1 MACRMTRLAASAV
14 DTTAR
19 AGTSDYRHWAEP
31 VAVARS
37 DPTQTPTPTT
47 NWLAFLSSSGIYPKL
62 SVSSPG
68 DADEREAD
76 VVAERVMRMAAPAA
90 APLSA
95 GRAGPAWP
103 APVRPV
109 RRTTRMPGLPVY
121 GPHIPP
127 SNPRRI
133 AVAGLGAQADRGVGR
148 AVAVVAAA
156 FDHFEEHPLG
166 PPRSSRLPGAYEH
179 RRARPVRRRS
189 PEACLS
195 WYDKLVEIAEYPR
208 HLGALGR

>member
-1 MACRMTRLAASAV
+1 MAASAV

-47 NWLAFLSSSGIYPKL
+47 NWRAFLSSSGIYPKL

-68 DADEREAD
+68 DVDEREAD

-109 RRTTRMPGLPVY
+109 RRTTRMPGLPVRPTY
-121 GPHIPP
+121 PALKPP
-127 SNPRRI
+127 
-133 AVAGLGAQADRGVGR
+133 ADRGGGPGR
-148 AVAVVAAA
+148 SSGSRRWPRRCRRSRGVRPLRRTPAWSPSIFAVAWRIRTSASATCTSA
-156 FDHFEEHPLG
+156 EPG
-166 PPRSSRLPGAYEH
+166 SLPVL
-179 RRARPVRRRS
+179 VR
-189 PEACLS
+189 
-195 WYDKLVEIAEYPR
+195 
-208 HLGALGR
+208 

>member
-47 NWLAFLSSSGIYPKL
+47 NWLAFLSSSGIHPKL

-109 RRTTRMPGLPVY
+109 RRTTRMPGLPVRPTY
-121 GPHIPP
+121 PALKPP
-127 SNPRRI
+127 
-133 AVAGLGAQADRGVGR
+133 ADRGGGPGR
-148 AVAVVAAA
+148 SSGSRRWPRRCRRSRGVRPLRRTPAWSPSIFAVAWRIRTSASATSTSA
-156 FDHFEEHPLG
+156 EPG
-166 PPRSSRLPGAYEH
+166 SLPVL
-179 RRARPVRRRS
+179 AR
-189 PEACLS
+189 
-195 WYDKLVEIAEYPR
+195 
-208 HLGALGR
+208 

>member
-1 MACRMTRLAASAV
+1 MAASAV

-47 NWLAFLSSSGIYPKL
+47 NWRAFLSSSGIYPKL

-109 RRTTRMPGLPVY
+109 RRTTRMPGLPVRPTY
-121 GPHIPP
+121 PALKPP
-127 SNPRRI
+127 
-133 AVAGLGAQADRGVGR
+133 ADRGGGPGR
-148 AVAVVAAA
+148 SSGSRRWPRRCRRSRGVRPLRRTPAWSPSIFAVAWRIRTSASATSTSA
-156 FDHFEEHPLG
+156 EPG
-166 PPRSSRLPGAYEH
+166 SLPVL
-179 RRARPVRRRS
+179 VR
-189 PEACLS
+189 
-195 WYDKLVEIAEYPR
+195 
-208 HLGALGR
+208 